1 MLDGGGDATLLVPR
15 GDDNREEL
23 EPSSGLGLRRV
34 WHFLFLPYPNWEA
47 GGAEQL
53 GFDKKMKSAEH
64 FVATKRWV
72 GKVRPAAVIC
82 VEWIQSAGRGEREP
96 YCEMTQLQQ

>member
-1 MLDGGGDATLLVPR
+1 MQ
-15 GDDNREEL
+15 
-23 EPSSGLGLRRV
+23 PSSSRAGMTTGIRLSGRAGLVSSEAGI
-34 WHFLFLPYPNWEA
+34 FAYPNGEA
-47 GGAEQL
+47 GGAGRVGVE
-53 GFDKKMKSAEH
+53 KKMKSAEH
-64 FVATKRWV
+64 LVITKRWA